1 MGGKGTLGEK
11 KGESKRRI
19 NKAYSVRRPGKEMG
33 VNVTAKEVEEIMVD
47 SMILK
52 DRESW
57 EKNIREGKGKKEFEY

>member
-33 VNVTAKEVEEIMVD
+33 VNVTAKEVEDIMVD

-52 DRESW
+52 DRES
-57 EKNIREGKGKKEFEY
+57 